1 MRDTSI
7 TICKAIAIILVV
19 IGHAGCPTWLS
30 TYVYQ
35 FHFPIFFLCA
45 GYCFKLAYMDN
56 SHTFLAHRVTR
67 LYWPFVKWSLFFLI
81 IHNVLLWMGILST
94 QYGTPTGGVAHAY
107 SWHEFFQDTWNVVF
121 TMSGYDGFTCGAFW
135 FFRSLFVASIGFLV
149 GMCVFRKLRR
159 SRDGGNGVADTPTLT
174 AALVGITALL
184 LIVWKIAADLYIPG
198 IAGGGYRE
206 LLGVLLISV
215 GFIISQ
221 NRKLIPQGW
230 LTIAIC
236 LAVTVLG
243 AIYFPSLMVY
253 KTDFGGFFS
262 LLLPAVAGFVLVH
275 QLSTYIDTR
284 TGKVATLVKRGLIY
298 IGDRTLY
305 IFAFHII
312 AFKLVSALKV
322 AYYGLPW
329 QEMGGHPVVV
339 SERGDAFW
347 LLYAIVGIALPL
359 AWLEGYKWLAQRYDL
374 SLKNCLRVALN
385 FTIRFTICFFKLLY
399 KYSKKFIFAI
409 WDTIKGIYLAICD
422 IIKASNP
429 KEE

>member
-19 IGHAGCPTWLS
+19 VSHAGCPSWLS
-30 TYVYQ
+30 TYVFQ
-35 FHFPIFFLCA
+35 FHVPIFLLCA
-45 GYCFKLAYMDN
+45 GYCFKLAYVDN
-56 SHTFLAHRVTR
+56 AHTFLAHRVTR
-67 LYWPFVKWSLFFLI
+67 LYWPFVKWSLFFLV

-107 SWHEFFQDTWNVVF
+107 SWHEFFQNTWSVVF

-135 FFRSLFVASIGFLV
+135 FFRALMVGSIGFLG
-149 GMCVFRKLRR
+149 GMALFRKVRR
-159 SRDGGNGVADTPTLT
+159 GRDGANTDTPTLT

-198 IAGGGYRE
+198 MAGGGYRE
-206 LLGVLLISV
+206 LLSVVFISV

-221 NRKLIPQGW
+221 NRKLIPHGW
-230 LTIAIC
+230 LTVIVCFAIT
-236 LAVTVLG
+236 LLG
-243 AIYFPSLMVY
+243 AIYFPSMMVY

-275 QLSTYIDTR
+275 QLSIRLDRR
-284 TGKVATLVKRGLIY
+284 TGKVMTLVKRSLVY
-298 IGDRTLY
+298 VGDHTLY
-305 IFAFHII
+305 IFAFHFI
-312 AFKLVSALKV
+312 AFKLVSAMKV
-322 AYYGLPW
+322 AYYGLSW
-329 QEMGGHPVVV
+329 QEMGGHPVVL
-339 SERGDAFW
+339 SHSGDAFW
-347 LLYAIVGIALPL
+347 VLYTIVGVALPL
-359 AWLEGYKWLAQRYDL
+359 AWLEGYKWLARRYDL

-385 FTIRFTICFFKLLY
+385 FTIRFSIRFSILLY
-399 KYSKKFIFAI
+399 KYSKKFVFAI
-409 WDTIKGIYLAICD
+409 WDTIKGIFLAIGD